1 MIKTIVI
8 GAGPAGIFAGIT
20 STKKGNKTII
30 LEGNKSPGKKLLISG
45 SGQCNFT
52 HSGDLNEFSNHYG
65 MRKKQALRFLRKYDN
80 KRFLEFLD
88 DNKFQY
94 FQRED
99 GKYFPKSKKSIDMLN
114 LLLKVFNQHDG
125 KMHTAQKVLEIA
137 KVNDSFKVKTAEKVY
152 SAEKV
157 IIASGGITF
166 PATGSDGS
174 MFTII
179 RKLGCRVNE
188 PFFGLSPVYAEFFDL
203 SELAGISFKK
213 AGIKIINDDQKSI
226 RKKGEMLITH
236 KGFSGPLIIDNSRY
250 MKKGCQLEINFT
262 GFDSSETFN
271 EQFIKHS
278 ERNGKI
284 LLKNFLGK
292 FDLPRRLVEKLLKQN
307 CIDENTRLSQ
317 LNKIVRK
324 QIVRSF
330 TAYPVKVKKIG
341 GINESM
347 ITVGGIDLDDVNLST
362 MESKSIRGLYFCGEV
377 LDIDGDTGGYNIQLA
392 ISTGFIAGNA
402 Q

>member
-1 MIKTIVI
+1 
-8 GAGPAGIFAGIT
+8 
-20 STKKGNKTII
+20 
-30 LEGNKSPGKKLLISG
+30 
-45 SGQCNFT
+45 
-52 HSGDLNEFSNHYG
+52 
-65 MRKKQALRFLRKYDN
+65 
-80 KRFLEFLD
+80 
-88 DNKFQY
+88 
-94 FQRED
+94 
-99 GKYFPKSKKSIDMLN
+99 
-114 LLLKVFNQHDG
+114 
-125 KMHTAQKVLEIA
+125 
-137 KVNDSFKVKTAEKVY
+137 
-152 SAEKV
+152 
-157 IIASGGITF
+157 
-166 PATGSDGS
+166 
-174 MFTII
+174 
-179 RKLGCRVNE
+179 
-188 PFFGLSPVYAEFFDL
+188 
-203 SELAGISFKK
+203 
-213 AGIKIINDDQKSI
+213 
-226 RKKGEMLITH
+226 MLITH